1 MKIYNNCQYSI
12 CVSKLSRIYSIK
24 IQFLYLA
31 SMKILL
37 EHATKTYKADLS
49 KPLDISIPMFASE
62 KSVRA
67 WYVDPLRIEPVVMGN
82 WVAAVNSG
90 ASVNFNN
97 IFFNPHGHGTHT
109 ECYGHISK
117 EVLSINQAL
126 KQFAFTAK
134 VCTIVPE
141 IIENGDGV
149 IQLESLKESLGIEIP
164 KAVIIRTSPNDI
176 EKLIKNYSNT
186 NPTYLDVKAAI
197 WLREQGVEQLLI
209 DTPSVD
215 REEDGG
221 ALLSHKAFWNYPEN
235 PRANACITELIFVPN
250 AIKDGLYLLH
260 LSFAS
265 FENDAAPSKP
275 VLYALE

>member
-1 MKIYNNCQYSI
+1 MKII
-12 CVSKLSRIYSIK
+12 
-24 IQFLYLA
+24 
-31 SMKILL
+31 L
-37 EHATKTYKADLS
+37 EHAKKTYKADLS

-67 WYVDPLRIEPVVMGN
+67 WYVDPLVINPVQMGD
-82 WVAAVNSG
+82 WIASVNRG

-117 EVLSINQAL
+117 EKLSINQAL

-134 VCTIVPE
+134 VITVVPDVL
-141 IIENGDGV
+141 ENGDGV
-149 IQLESLKESLGIEIP
+149 IQLNQLIESLGNEVP
-164 KAVIIRTSPNDI
+164 KAVIIRTSPNDV

-186 NPTYLDVKAAI
+186 NPTYLDAKAAL

-221 ALLSHKAFWNYPEN
+221 ALLAHKAFWNYPQN
-235 PRANACITELIFVPN
+235 PRTNACITELIYVPN
-250 AIKDGLYLLH
+250 SIIDGLYLLH

-275 VLYALE
+275 ILYSLSLAE